1 MKTNAWILA
10 CVASGV
16 LVTGTMRSTFVNGQP
31 RESATAASQGV
42 AKEPASPEELSL
54 RVQRVLSGVEPPMVL
69 LPCTGFA
76 PREIPALDVLIP
88 QLGSDKPA
96 MRDTAWDL
104 LMHLPNYVVCPLK
117 DSTPYLDRR
126 YPLNVRMG
134 ALVFSLDGAVPAN
147 VKKLEGEAYLKAME
161 KTWADAFAAA
171 MSEKVTAPYL
181 PQAVGALGL
190 SSIPVERVIEPKQQR
205 MALRRALAGMVESYV
220 SDAYMQGISLV
231 AIDLECGPEEIA
243 AWYVIAPSAK
253 AREQM
258 LVTMAYRL
266 QWSDKAVVAAYRPVL
281 EAAEKDW
288 VQKNVELAKEIR
300 KQIDGMR

>member
-1 MKTNAWILA
+1 MKAQVWIVCCAAGVVLFA
-10 CVASGV
+10 VAVGI
-16 LVTGTMRSTFVNGQP
+16 RSVSGQP
-31 RESATAASQGV
+31 READGAGSQPAAR
-42 AKEPASPEELSL
+42 EPASPEELSL

-134 ALVFSLDGAVPAN
+134 ALVFSLGGAVPAN
-147 VKKLEGEAYLKAME
+147 VKKLEGDAYLKAME

-253 AREQM
+253 ARQQM
-258 LVTMAYRL
+258 LETMTYRL
-266 QWSDKAVVAAYRPVL
+266 EWSDQAVRAAYMPVL

-288 VQKNVELAKEIR
+288 SEKNRGFAKEIR
-300 KQIDGMR
+300 KQIDGLQ